1 MATPRRSL
9 EEVRDLVGGSHSIS
23 DLSQKLQF
31 YDQWAP
37 RYDQDVDVLE
47 YGAPRLAVGHLA
59 AAWSSPPE
67 EALILDVACGTGL
80 VAAELRRRGF
90 CQIHGVDGSAG
101 MLERAR
107 QRGLYQWL
115 NLCTLG
121 QESLPVPSD
130 RYDAVIIVGALSE
143 GQVPCS
149 ALPELLRVTKPG
161 GLVCLTT
168 RANTSNL
175 RYKADLEEALETL
188 ARAGRWE
195 RVSERTVERWERAT
209 APEEEQP
216 GPGGQGRGVDGF
228 IPGVIFLY
236 RKSPAPRTV
245 P

>member
-1 MATPRRSL
+1 MATHRRSL
-9 EEVRDLVGGSHSIS
+9 EEVCDLIGGSHSIR

-47 YGAPRLAVGHLA
+47 YRAPRLAVGHLA

-80 VAAELRRRGF
+80 VAAELRRHGF
-90 CQIHGVDGSAG
+90 CQIHGMDGSAG

-107 QRGLYQWL
+107 QQGLYRWL
-115 NLCTLG
+115 GLCTLG

-130 RYDAVIIVGALSE
+130 QYDAVTIVGALSE

-161 GLVCLTT
+161 PTPPTCAT
-168 RANTSNL
+168 RRIWKKPWRPWS
-175 RYKADLEEALETL
+175 
-188 ARAGRWE
+188 
-195 RVSERTVERWERAT
+195 
-209 APEEEQP
+209 
-216 GPGGQGRGVDGF
+216 GPGGGSGCWSSPWSGGKG
-228 IPGVIFLY
+228 PPPP
-236 RKSPAPRTV
+236 RKSSPAPQARAEEATASS
-245 P
+245 PA